1 MASVQSHD
9 PDLTRM
15 KEIVTLFVTKQSKEE
30 SEGLAGQLLT
40 MGSEL

>member
-30 SEGLAGQLLT
+30 SEGQAGQLLT